1 MGIQLS
7 FTCIFLHAATTIFS
21 KLSWWQWARKV
32 KFRISTNARFHQKL
46 SLICDNMQDSWYGS
60 KIYTI
65 KEWPCYFEITRQSGL
80 KCGGIWICNI
90 YLYLC
95 YFLSYTNYLVTKK
108 LSNLATAQ
116 RIINFH
122 MLLSVPSQSISN
134 YAQLHYSFFVT
145 ISNVNKTLFFL
156 FSWRC
161 LKVKSLE

>member
-32 KFRISTNARFHQKL
+32 KFRISTNARFYQKL
-46 SLICDNMQDSWYGS
+46 SLICDNIQDSWYG
-60 KIYTI
+60 
-65 KEWPCYFEITRQSGL
+65 
-80 KCGGIWICNI
+80 ICNI